1 MVKFLKRIRK
11 EIQER
16 KDAFTEYGVASLN
29 QYEEKSGQKL
39 PVIVTIVDGFDA
51 VKESPLEDPIESVL
65 NQLLR
70 EGASVGLYTII
81 TVLRTNSFKM
91 SMTSNIPTHIG
102 LYLVEE
108 DAIRDVVGRE
118 ALIPQEIMG
127 RAQVKLEQPQE
138 IQIYLPTEGEND
150 IARLNRLE
158 QEIEKMSQKWGG
170 ERPLPIPM
178 LPKTIAMANLYNHP
192 HAQQM
197 LENMEFPIAF
207 DKETTNIVGFKP
219 TEHGYFVI
227 GDDTPQQNESV
238 EKVIIEDMKHFIGR
252 AERIIFNHS
261 DRFGG
266 YADSFDTVIAGT
278 EYGSFV
284 NELLQE
290 IEQRQMIS
298 EYEPMLIYIP
308 EAQQFVEKSFISAE
322 NLNILLKKGSQV
334 AMYFIFQTNQKLLE
348 NSFNDADKLLRANI
362 PAGMVG
368 TRLAD
373 QSFVKTKSDYN
384 ESAVELD
391 ESHFFEGRTAMR
403 VKVVSE

>member
-1 MVKFLKRIRK
+1 MFDFGTNGLLPLKKLPHVADLVRLEEEEKLVKFLKRIRK

-16 KDAFTEYGVASLN
+16 KEAFTEYGVASLN

-238 EKVIIEDMKHFIGR
+238 EK
-252 AERIIFNHS
+252 
-261 DRFGG
+261 
-266 YADSFDTVIAGT
+266 
-278 EYGSFV
+278 
-284 NELLQE
+284 
-290 IEQRQMIS
+290 
-298 EYEPMLIYIP
+298 
-308 EAQQFVEKSFISAE
+308 
-322 NLNILLKKGSQV
+322 
-334 AMYFIFQTNQKLLE
+334 
-348 NSFNDADKLLRANI
+348 
-362 PAGMVG
+362 
-368 TRLAD
+368 
-373 QSFVKTKSDYN
+373 
-384 ESAVELD
+384 
-391 ESHFFEGRTAMR
+391 
-403 VKVVSE
+403 

>member
-118 ALIPQEIMG
+118 ALIPQEFMG

-158 QEIEKMSQKWGG
+158 QEIEKMNQNGAVNDHYQFNVTENNRYG
-170 ERPLPIPM
+170 ESIQSSTRS
-178 LPKTIAMANLYNHP
+178 
-192 HAQQM
+192 
-197 LENMEFPIAF
+197 
-207 DKETTNIVGFKP
+207 TN
-219 TEHGYFVI
+219 
-227 GDDTPQQNESV
+227 
-238 EKVIIEDMKHFIGR
+238 
-252 AERIIFNHS
+252 
-261 DRFGG
+261 
-266 YADSFDTVIAGT
+266 AGK
-278 EYGSFV
+278 YGV
-284 NELLQE
+284 PYYL
-290 IEQRQMIS
+290 
-298 EYEPMLIYIP
+298 
-308 EAQQFVEKSFISAE
+308 
-322 NLNILLKKGSQV
+322 
-334 AMYFIFQTNQKLLE
+334 
-348 NSFNDADKLLRANI
+348 
-362 PAGMVG
+362 
-368 TRLAD
+368 
-373 QSFVKTKSDYN
+373 
-384 ESAVELD
+384 
-391 ESHFFEGRTAMR
+391 
-403 VKVVSE
+403 